1 VLSRGSQKSR
11 SRSRSRSRSVSR
23 SVSRSRSRSVS
34 RSRSRSKSHSI
45 SKSRSRS
52 RSRSVRSDR
61 SRASGAS
68 RSRSRSRSRSGERNE
83 ENEEVV
89 RTKKRVVKEAFG
101 SGSDSEGSDKE
112 GKEHDSPKKRKRSG
126 SRRSSDSEDDSNER
140 NDDKPVS
147 EENGD
152 DQPQDPNPEN
162 IEKTPD
168 SSDDEGPRN
177 DGGGGGNECDF
188 DMMLERKK
196 AENRRRRRKK
206 DIDLIND
213 NDDAIAKMIADMRLA
228 AREDRELNQAR
239 QPATKK
245 ISMLPIVMTQLN
257 KADLQMAFVEA
268 NVLSVLTDWL
278 APMPDKS
285 LPTLE
290 IRKQVLHLLV
300 MLRID
305 DHSRLKESGI
315 GKAVMYLYKHPK
327 ELRENKDKA
336 GRIINNW
343 ARPIFNLSTDF
354 KSVDKTER
362 MARDELLG
370 GNVRKKSKVDEPEEE
385 QASRPGERG
394 WVHRA
399 RVPQPSSTS
408 YVNRPEWTSDVDI
421 SRSTKKEASR
431 FDKHMRN
438 ALERKRNSKQK
449 RAVDIS
455 IEGRKMAL

>member
-1 VLSRGSQKSR
+1 MMHIDLFS
-11 SRSRSRSRSVSR
+11 
-23 SVSRSRSRSVS
+23 
-34 RSRSRSKSHSI
+34 
-45 SKSRSRS
+45 
-52 RSRSVRSDR
+52 
-61 SRASGAS
+61 
-68 RSRSRSRSRSGERNE
+68 
-83 ENEEVV
+83 
-89 RTKKRVVKEAFG
+89 
-101 SGSDSEGSDKE
+101 
-112 GKEHDSPKKRKRSG
+112 
-126 SRRSSDSEDDSNER
+126 DDSNER

-147 EENGD
+147 EENGE

-343 ARPIFNLSTDF
+343 ARPIFNLSTGKYRTINCKHILQGFNNCNIFDRCF
-354 KSVDKTER
+354 K
-362 MARDELLG
+362 M
-370 GNVRKKSKVDEPEEE
+370 
-385 QASRPGERG
+385 
-394 WVHRA
+394 
-399 RVPQPSSTS
+399 
-408 YVNRPEWTSDVDI
+408 DI
-421 SRSTKKEASR
+421 S
-431 FDKHMRN
+431 FH
-438 ALERKRNSKQK
+438 
-449 RAVDIS
+449 
-455 IEGRKMAL
+455 

>member
-1 VLSRGSQKSR
+1 
-11 SRSRSRSRSVSR
+11 
-23 SVSRSRSRSVS
+23 
-34 RSRSRSKSHSI
+34 
-45 SKSRSRS
+45 
-52 RSRSVRSDR
+52 
-61 SRASGAS
+61 
-68 RSRSRSRSRSGERNE
+68 
-83 ENEEVV
+83 V

-101 SGSDSEGSDKE
+101 SGSDSEGSRKDR
-112 GKEHDSPKKRKRSG
+112 DSPKKRKRSG
-126 SRRSSDSEDDSNER
+126 SRRSSDSEDENNER
-140 NDDKPVS
+140 DDEKQVS
-147 EENGD
+147 ETNEDERPQETNAENV
-152 DQPQDPNPEN
+152 
-162 IEKTPD
+162 EKTPD

-177 DGGGGGNECDF
+177 DGGGGADQCDF
-188 DMMLERKK
+188 DMMLEKKK

-327 ELRENKDKA
+327 ELRENKDIA
-336 GRIINNW
+336 GRIINSW

-354 KSVDKTER
+354 KSVDKMER

-370 GNVRKKSKVDEPEEE
+370 GNGKRKTKIDEPEEE

-421 SRSTKKEASR
+421 SRSAKKEASR

-438 ALERKRNSKQK
+438 AMERKRNSKQK